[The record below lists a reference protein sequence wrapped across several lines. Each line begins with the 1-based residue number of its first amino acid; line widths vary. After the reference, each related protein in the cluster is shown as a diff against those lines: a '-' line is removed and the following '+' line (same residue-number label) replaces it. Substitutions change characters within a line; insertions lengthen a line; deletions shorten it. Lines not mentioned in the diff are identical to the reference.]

1 MLPTEHTNLRHAAP
15 KVKTSGLLFT
25 PVFPTFSLHEHET
38 GPMMHLILTVVAA
51 LTLNSAS
58 RGDTVSADPFTMQK
72 WEMFKRGTADGHLA
86 FARANVGLR
95 DVVRRQRYPY
105 RVGFVVRFLKPNAY
119 GLPTDDEA
127 RELTTLE
134 NEIDRAMSTKK
145 LGFLALVITTGGMRE
160 YVFYSNRPDA
170 ARSRIAKMKGRV
182 QGREIRTYVT
192 ADPGWEVYDRFT
204 Q

>member
-1 MLPTEHTNLRHAAP
+1 MIR
-15 KVKTSGLLFT
+15 
-25 PVFPTFSLHEHET
+25 
-38 GPMMHLILTVVAA
+38 LILILVA
-51 LTLNSAS
+51 TLPLNFEPQ
-58 RGDTVSADPFTMQK
+58 GDAASADPFSMQK

-86 FARANVGLR
+86 YARGNVALR
-95 DVVRRQRYPY
+95 DLKRRERYPY
-105 RVGFVVRFLKPNAY
+105 RVGFAVRFLKPNAY
-119 GLPTDDEA
+119 GLPTDDEG
-127 RELTTLE
+127 RGLTSVE
-134 NEIDRAMSTKK
+134 NEIDRAMSVKK

-170 ARSRIAKMKGRV
+170 VRARIAKMKGRV